1 MTVVGID
8 VGGSKIAAAIVDVDA
23 GAALREL
30 RVPTPVSAG
39 GAAVLDECV
48 ELARELV
55 PGGAAEV
62 GIGLCEFVD
71 LSGKPTSA
79 YTVDWLGLDVERAFG
94 DAAHVQIESDVR
106 AGALA
111 EARFG
116 AARRFAS
123 FVYVVVGSGVSHC
136 LVLDGRPYRG
146 ARGNAI
152 VTGAPPVEWSV
163 GGLALARRAGM
174 ESAEQVLSDP
184 VHAPLVDAA
193 ADELGHALA
202 TLVNALDPEAVVIG
216 GGLGLV
222 DRYRERVIAAAR
234 AAIEHGET
242 RELPIIPATLGA
254 QSGVVG
260 AALGALARP
269 TP

>member
-1 MTVVGID
+1 VTVLGID

-23 GAALREL
+23 GEALREL

-39 GAAVLDECV
+39 GAAVLHRCV
-48 ELARELV
+48 ELARELA
-55 PGGAAEV
+55 PDGAAPV

-79 YTVDWLGLDVERAFG
+79 YTVDWLRLDVERAFG
-94 DAAHVQIESDVR
+94 EARHVRIESDVR

-116 AARRFAS
+116 AAQHFAS
-123 FVYVVVGSGVSHC
+123 FIYVVVGSGVSHC
-136 LVLDGRPYRG
+136 LVLDGLPYRG

-174 ESAEQVLSDP
+174 ERAEQVLSDP
-184 VHAPLVDAA
+184 GHAPLVDAA
-193 ADELGHALA
+193 AHELGHALA
-202 TLVNALDPEAVVIG
+202 ALVNALDPEAVVIG

-222 DRYRERVIAAAR
+222 DRYRESVAAAAR
-234 AAIEHGET
+234 AAIEHETT

-254 QSGVVG
+254 HSGVVG
-260 AALGALARP
+260 AALVAAA
-269 TP
+269 